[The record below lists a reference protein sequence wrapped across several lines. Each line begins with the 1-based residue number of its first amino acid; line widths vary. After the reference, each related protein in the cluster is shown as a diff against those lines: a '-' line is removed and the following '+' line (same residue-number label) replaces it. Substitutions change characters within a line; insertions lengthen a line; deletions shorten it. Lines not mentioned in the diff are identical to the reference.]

1 MKDKESDFKIDDRQE
16 IKKLARNLPDTAPVE
31 DDDDDIK
38 KLIRKLNN
46 HLLLDK
52 NKQHAR
58 YTFSNQQQ
66 ELGES
71 IINYTARSD
80 KRQEKGKES

>member
-1 MKDKESDFKIDDRQE
+1 MKDKVSDFKIDDRQE
-16 IKKLARNLPDTAPVE
+16 IKKLAQNLPDTAPVE
-31 DDDDDIK
+31 DDNDIK
-38 KLIRKLNN
+38 KLIRKLND

-80 KRQEKGKES
+80 KRQEKGKE